1 MPMLWQ
7 KEFKASASA
16 YTFTIANTN
25 IQLDIIA
32 DPNAPIV
39 WEKAIQNLGLGVRI
53 NADAVPTNNGHHQ
66 HRHTQFT
73 IADADIQLDIIANPD
88 VYILWE
94 KHIPNI
100 GVGVGIDADAMAKNN

>member
-39 WEKAIQNLGLGVRI
+39 WEKSIR
-53 NADAVPTNNGHHQ
+53 
-66 HRHTQFT
+66 
-73 IADADIQLDIIANPD
+73 
-88 VYILWE
+88 
-94 KHIPNI
+94 NI
-100 GVGVGIDADAMAKNN
+100 GVGVGIDADAMPKNN